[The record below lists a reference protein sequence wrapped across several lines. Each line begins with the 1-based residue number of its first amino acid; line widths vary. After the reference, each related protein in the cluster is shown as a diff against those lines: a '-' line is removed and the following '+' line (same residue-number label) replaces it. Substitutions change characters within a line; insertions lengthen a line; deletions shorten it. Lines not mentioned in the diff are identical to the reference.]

1 MQNMTRDY
9 YRALYEVSKTVNSR
23 LKVDEVL
30 NSFVKG
36 ITEAMGAKGCAL
48 MLLSPDKKQL
58 HHRAAHGLSKE
69 YMKKGTVHVDS
80 SMSEA
85 LKGQVVAVPNAPEDQ
100 RVEYPEEAR
109 KEGIASI
116 MSVPM
121 LLRDNI
127 IGVIRIYTQEQRQFS
142 MDDMYFAGAIA
153 NLASIAME
161 NAQLYEDAQ
170 KSFDTL
176 RRELVELAD
185 RLTPASAQSRS

>member
-1 MQNMTRDY
+1 MQNGTRDY

-30 NSFVKG
+30 NAFVKG
-36 ITEAMGAKGCAL
+36 ISEAMGAKGCAL

-58 HHRAAHGLSKE
+58 HHRAAYGLSNA
-69 YMKKGTVHVDS
+69 YMKKGTVHVDA

-85 LKGQVVAVPNAPEDQ
+85 LKGQVVAVPNAAEDQ
-100 RVEYPEEAR
+100 RVEYPVEA
-109 KEGIASI
+109 KNEGIISI

-121 LLRDNI
+121 LLRDNV
-127 IGVIRIYTQEQRQFS
+127 IGVIRIYTQEQRHFS

-153 NLASIAME
+153 NLAAIAME
-161 NAQLYEDAQ
+161 NAQLYEDAK

-176 RRELVELAD
+176 RRELIELAD
-185 RLTPASAQSRS
+185 RLTPASAHASN